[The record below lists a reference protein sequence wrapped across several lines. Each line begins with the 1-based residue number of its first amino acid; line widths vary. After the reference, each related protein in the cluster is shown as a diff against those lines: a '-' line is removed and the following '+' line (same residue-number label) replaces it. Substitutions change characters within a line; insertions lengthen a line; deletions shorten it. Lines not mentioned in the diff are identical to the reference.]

1 MQNSPLILT
10 FSRQGSNHS
19 MDSRQEH
26 AGMTE
31 FYPPRMGYNMSSPNG
46 FVGDPFFSWIPARRT
61 RE

>member
-26 AGMTE
+26 AGMTTE
-31 FYPPRMGYNMSSPNG
+31 LLTLN
-46 FVGDPFFSWIPARRT
+46 V
-61 RE
+61 EL